1 MSKKMESMKHLYRGI
16 SNIVITLVVT
26 LLFSYVW
33 EEWLNIL
40 LDRPFLT
47 LGGTTMIVI
56 YMVLAIF
63 FIHGFGGY
71 EIGVSRISHA
81 SIGCALASLIVNFLM
96 MVFTVMMVGYKSL
109 IPGIIV
115 AYVELFLADVIIL
128 FIITYVLTWLYRR
141 IFPPYQMLQ
150 IHGEHVNNLD
160 HKMGLRRD
168 KYVIAET
175 VMDTAPFD
183 VITAKID
190 KYEAVLIND
199 VPSELKNKILKYCFD
214 RQKRVYFTPKI
225 SDIIVKESEEL
236 NLFDSPLYLSRNIG
250 FSLGQRIVKRTGD
263 IILSLLGI
271 AITSPVMLV
280 VAIMI
285 HSYDKGPVFY
295 KQERYTIHKKRF
307 KVIKFR
313 SMIVDAEKKS
323 GARLASENDDR
334 ITPIGHF
341 IRATRIDEI
350 PQFFNILKGDM
361 SFVGPRPERPQIH
374 EEYCEKVPEFDFRL
388 SVKAGLT
395 GYAQV
400 YGKYN
405 TTTYDKLKFDMIY
418 VQKASIILDLQLILL
433 TLRVVFQKESTEGVE
448 EGEKTAK

>member
-56 YMVLAIF
+56 YMILAIF

-71 EIGVSRISHA
+71 DIGVSRISHA

-183 VITAKID
+183 EITAKID

-361 SFVGPRPERPQIH
+361 SFVGPRPERPEIH

>member
-128 FIITYVLTWLYRR
+128 FIITYALTWLYRR

-183 VITAKID
+183 EITAKID

>member
-56 YMVLAIF
+56 YMILAIF

-71 EIGVSRISHA
+71 DIGVSRISHA

-175 VMDTAPFD
+175 VMDTAPFNE
-183 VITAKID
+183 ITAKID

-361 SFVGPRPERPQIH
+361 SFVGPRPERPEIH

>member
-1 MSKKMESMKHLYRGI
+1 MIKKMETMKHLYRGI

-26 LLFSYVW
+26 VLFSYVW
-33 EEWLNIL
+33 EEWLNVL

-96 MVFTVMMVGYKSL
+96 MVFTVMMVGYRRL
-109 IPGIIV
+109 VPGIIV
-115 AYVELFLADVIIL
+115 AYIELFLADVIIL
-128 FIITYVLTWLYRR
+128 FIVTYFMTWLYRR

-183 VITAKID
+183 EITAKID

-295 KQERYTIHKKRF
+295 KQERYTIHKKTF

-350 PQFFNILKGDM
+350 PQFFNVLKGDM

>member
-56 YMVLAIF
+56 YMILAIF

-71 EIGVSRISHA
+71 DIGVSRISHA

>member
-26 LLFSYVW
+26 VLFSYVW

-56 YMVLAIF
+56 YMILAIF
-63 FIHGFGGY
+63 FIHVYCGY
-71 EIGVSRISHA
+71 DIGVSRISHA

-96 MVFTVMMVGYKSL
+96 LVFTVMMVGYKSL

-160 HKMGLRRD
+160 HKMGLQRD
-168 KYVIAET
+168 KHVIAET

-271 AITSPVMLV
+271 AVTSPVMLV

>member
-56 YMVLAIF
+56 YMILAIF

-71 EIGVSRISHA
+71 DIGVSRISHA

-183 VITAKID
+183 EITAKID

>member
-56 YMVLAIF
+56 YMILAIF

-71 EIGVSRISHA
+71 DIGVSRISHA

-183 VITAKID
+183 EITAKID

-418 VQKASIILDLQLILL
+418 VQKVSIILDLQLILL

>member
-1 MSKKMESMKHLYRGI
+1 M
-16 SNIVITLVVT
+16 ITLVVT

-63 FIHGFGGY
+63 FIHGFGGD

-183 VITAKID
+183 EITAKID

>member
-1 MSKKMESMKHLYRGI
+1 MIKKMETMKHLYRGI

-26 LLFSYVW
+26 VLFSYVW
-33 EEWLNIL
+33 EEWLNVL

-96 MVFTVMMVGYKSL
+96 MVFTVMMVGYRRL
-109 IPGIIV
+109 VPGIIV
-115 AYVELFLADVIIL
+115 AYIELFLADVIIL
-128 FIITYVLTWLYRR
+128 FIVTYFMTWLYRR

-183 VITAKID
+183 EITAKID

-350 PQFFNILKGDM
+350 PQFFNVLKGDM
-361 SFVGPRPERPQIH
+361 SFVGPRPERPEIH

>member
-1 MSKKMESMKHLYRGI
+1 MSEKMEGAKHLYRFLTNLI
-16 SNIVITLVVT
+16 ITSVVT
-26 LLFSYVW
+26 VLFAYDW
-33 EEWLNIL
+33 INWLNIL
-40 LDRPFLT
+40 LDRPFLG
-47 LGGTTMIVI
+47 LGQLTMIVI

-63 FIHGFGGY
+63 FIYSFGGY
-71 EIGVSRISHA
+71 EVGVSRISHG
-81 SIGCALASLIVNFLM
+81 SIGCALASLTVNLIM
-96 MVFTVMMVGYKSL
+96 AVMTIMMVGYRRL
-109 IPGIIV
+109 APTIV
-115 AYVELFLADVIIL
+115 FVYLQLFLVDVIIL
-128 FIITYVLTWLYRR
+128 FIITYFGTWLYRK

-160 HKMGLRRD
+160 HKMSQRRD
-168 KYVIAET
+168 RYVIAET
-175 VMDTAPFD
+175 IMGNAPLSE
-183 VITAKID
+183 IWAKID
-190 KYEAVLIND
+190 KYDAVLIND

-225 SDIIVKESEEL
+225 SDIIVRESDEL
-236 NLFDSPLYLSRNIG
+236 NLFDSPLYLSRNVG
-250 FSLGQRIVKRTGD
+250 FSLWQRAVKRTGD
-263 IILSLLGI
+263 IILSLIGI
-271 AITSPVMLV
+271 ILTSPIMLV
-280 VAIMI
+280 VAILI

-295 KQERYTIHKKRF
+295 KQERYTIHKKVF

-313 SMIVDAEKKS
+313 SMIVDAEKNT

-341 IRATRIDEI
+341 IRSTRIDEI

-361 SFVGPRPERPQIH
+361 SFVGPRPERPEIH

-400 YGKYN
+400 FGKYN

-418 VQKASIILDLQLILL
+418 VQKASILLDMQLILL

>member
-26 LLFSYVW
+26 VLFSYVW

-56 YMVLAIF
+56 YMILAIF

-71 EIGVSRISHA
+71 DIGVSRISHA

-271 AITSPVMLV
+271 AVTSPVMLV

>member
-56 YMVLAIF
+56 YMILAIF

-71 EIGVSRISHA
+71 DIGVSRISHA

-183 VITAKID
+183 EITAKID
-190 KYEAVLIND
+190 KYETVLIND

-361 SFVGPRPERPQIH
+361 SFVGPRPERPEIH

>member
-56 YMVLAIF
+56 YMILAIF

-71 EIGVSRISHA
+71 DIGVSRISHA

-183 VITAKID
+183 EITAKID

-313 SMIVDAEKKS
+313 SMIVDAEKMS

>member
-183 VITAKID
+183 EITAKID

-313 SMIVDAEKKS
+313 SMIVDAEKMS

-361 SFVGPRPERPQIH
+361 SFVGPRPERPEIH

>member
-16 SNIVITLVVT
+16 SNTVITLVVT

-183 VITAKID
+183 EITAKID

-361 SFVGPRPERPQIH
+361 SFVGPRPERPEIH

>member
-1 MSKKMESMKHLYRGI
+1 MSEKMEGAKHLYRFLTNLI
-16 SNIVITLVVT
+16 ITAVVT
-26 LLFSYVW
+26 VLFAYDW
-33 EEWLNIL
+33 INWLNIL
-40 LDRPFLT
+40 LDRPFLG
-47 LGGTTMIVI
+47 LGQLTMIVI

-63 FIHGFGGY
+63 FIYSFGGY
-71 EIGVSRISHA
+71 EVGVSRISHG
-81 SIGCALASLIVNFLM
+81 SIGCALASLIVNLIM
-96 MVFTVMMVGYKSL
+96 AVMTIMMVGYRRL
-109 IPGIIV
+109 APTIV
-115 AYVELFLADVIIL
+115 FVYLQLFLVDVIIL
-128 FIITYVLTWLYRR
+128 FIITYFGTWLYRK

-160 HKMGLRRD
+160 HKMSQRRD
-168 KYVIAET
+168 RYVIAET
-175 VMDTAPFD
+175 IMGTAPLSE
-183 VITAKID
+183 IWAKID
-190 KYEAVLIND
+190 KYDAVLIND

-225 SDIIVKESEEL
+225 SDIIVRESDEL
-236 NLFDSPLYLSRNIG
+236 NLFDSPLYLSRNVG
-250 FSLGQRIVKRTGD
+250 FSLWQRAVKRTGD
-263 IILSLLGI
+263 IILSLIGI
-271 AITSPVMLV
+271 ILTSPIMLV

-295 KQERYTIHKKRF
+295 KQERYTIHKKVF

-313 SMIVDAEKKS
+313 SMIVDAEKNT

-341 IRATRIDEI
+341 IRSTRIDEI

-361 SFVGPRPERPQIH
+361 SFVGPRPERPEIH

-400 YGKYN
+400 FGKYN

-418 VQKASIILDLQLILL
+418 VQKASILLDMQLILL

>member
-1 MSKKMESMKHLYRGI
+1 
-16 SNIVITLVVT
+16 
-26 LLFSYVW
+26 
-33 EEWLNIL
+33 
-40 LDRPFLT
+40 
-47 LGGTTMIVI
+47 MIVI

-63 FIHGFGGY
+63 FIYSFGGY
-71 EIGVSRISHA
+71 EVGVSRISHG
-81 SIGCALASLIVNFLM
+81 SIGCALASLIVNLIM
-96 MVFTVMMVGYKSL
+96 AVMTIMMVGYRRL
-109 IPGIIV
+109 APTIV
-115 AYVELFLADVIIL
+115 FVYLQLFLVDVIIL
-128 FIITYVLTWLYRR
+128 FIITYFGTWLYRK

-160 HKMGLRRD
+160 HKMSQRRD
-168 KYVIAET
+168 RYVIAET
-175 VMDTAPFD
+175 IMDTAPLSE
-183 VITAKID
+183 IWAKID
-190 KYEAVLIND
+190 KYDAVLIND

-225 SDIIVKESEEL
+225 SDIIVRESDEL
-236 NLFDSPLYLSRNIG
+236 NLFDSPLYLSRNVG
-250 FSLGQRIVKRTGD
+250 FSLWQRAVKRTGD
-263 IILSLLGI
+263 IILSLIGI
-271 AITSPVMLV
+271 ILTSPIMLV
-280 VAIMI
+280 VAILI

-295 KQERYTIHKKRF
+295 KQERYTIHKKVF

-313 SMIVDAEKKS
+313 SMIVDAEKNT

-341 IRATRIDEI
+341 IRSTRIDEI

-361 SFVGPRPERPQIH
+361 SFVGPRPERPEIH

-400 YGKYN
+400 FGKYN

-418 VQKASIILDLQLILL
+418 VQKASILLDMQLILL

>member
-183 VITAKID
+183 EITAKID

-361 SFVGPRPERPQIH
+361 SFVGPRPERPEIH

>member
-26 LLFSYVW
+26 VLFSYVW

-56 YMVLAIF
+56 YMILAIF

-71 EIGVSRISHA
+71 DIGVSRISHA

-190 KYEAVLIND
+190 NYEAVLIND

>member
-26 LLFSYVW
+26 VLFSYVW

-56 YMVLAIF
+56 YMILAIF

-71 EIGVSRISHA
+71 DIGVSRISHA

-271 AITSPVMLV
+271 AITSPVMLI

>member
-1 MSKKMESMKHLYRGI
+1 MNNRMENMKRLYRII
-16 SNIVITLVVT
+16 SNIVITMVVT
-26 LLFSYVW
+26 VMFAFVW
-33 EEWLNIL
+33 EKWLNVL

-56 YMVLAIF
+56 YMVIAIF

-81 SIGCALASLIVNFLM
+81 SIGCALASFIVNFLM
-96 MVFTVMMVGYKSL
+96 MVFTVMMVGYRRL
-109 IPGIIV
+109 VPGIVV
-115 AYVELFLADVIIL
+115 AYLELFLGDVPIL
-128 FIITYVLTWLYRR
+128 FIVTYFLTWLYRR

-175 VMDTAPFD
+175 VMDTAPFERI
-183 VITAKID
+183 VERID
-190 KYEAVLIND
+190 KYDAVLIND
-199 VPSELKNKILKYCFD
+199 VPSELKNRILKVCFD
-214 RQKRVYFTPKI
+214 RGKRVYFTPKI

-236 NLFDSPLYLSRNIG
+236 NLFDSPLYLSRNTG
-250 FSLGQRIVKRTGD
+250 FSLAQRIAKRTID
-263 IILSLLGI
+263 IILALIGI
-271 AITSPVMLV
+271 ILTSPVMIV
-280 VAIMI
+280 VAVMI

-295 KQERYTIHKKRF
+295 KQERYTIHKKKF
-307 KVIKFR
+307 MVIKFR
-313 SMIVDAEKKS
+313 SMIVDAEKNT

-334 ITPIGHF
+334 ITPIGRL
-341 IRATRIDEI
+341 IRKTRIDEI

-361 SFVGPRPERPQIH
+361 SFVGPRPERPEIH
-374 EEYCEKVPEFDFRL
+374 EEYCQKVPEFDFRL

-400 YGKYN
+400 FGKYN

-418 VQKASIILDLQLILL
+418 VQKASILLDLQLILL
-433 TLRVVFQKESTEGVE
+433 TLRVVFQKESTEGVDE
-448 EGEKTAK
+448 SGKVR

>member
-56 YMVLAIF
+56 YMILAIF

-71 EIGVSRISHA
+71 DIGVSRISHA

-183 VITAKID
+183 EITAKID

-361 SFVGPRPERPQIH
+361 SFVGPRPERPEIN

>member
-56 YMVLAIF
+56 YMILAIF

-71 EIGVSRISHA
+71 DIGVSRISHA

-128 FIITYVLTWLYRR
+128 FIITYVMTWLYRR

-183 VITAKID
+183 EITAKID

-361 SFVGPRPERPQIH
+361 SFVGPRPERPEIH

>member
-183 VITAKID
+183 EITAKID

>member
-26 LLFSYVW
+26 VLFSYVW

-56 YMVLAIF
+56 YMILAIF

-71 EIGVSRISHA
+71 DIGVSRISHA

>member
-183 VITAKID
+183 EITAKID

-285 HSYDKGPVFY
+285 HSYDKGPIFY

-405 TTTYDKLKFDMIY
+405 TSTYDKLKFDMIY